1 MSHFIQFSS
10 ISSSKII
17 VLTYLFI
24 FSNNVK
30 VAEDEEN
37 ISTILSSVHCLRE
50 RHNESVTVLEYQI
63 SRKLKTS
70 KAKFAVPFDLLV

>member
-1 MSHFIQFSS
+1 MRQFIHFSS
-10 ISSSKII
+10 IASSKII

-37 ISTILSSVHCLRE
+37 ISTI
-50 RHNESVTVLEYQI
+50 T
-63 SRKLKTS
+63 
-70 KAKFAVPFDLLV
+70 

>member
-37 ISTILSSVHCLRE
+37 ISTLLSSVHCLRE
-50 RHNESVTVLEYQI
+50 RHNKPINTMKVSL
-63 SRKLKTS
+63 S
-70 KAKFAVPFDLLV
+70 

>member
-1 MSHFIQFSS
+1 MSQFIHFSS
-10 ISSSKII
+10 ISCSKII

-37 ISTILSSVHCLRE
+37 ISTI
-50 RHNESVTVLEYQI
+50 T
-63 SRKLKTS
+63 
-70 KAKFAVPFDLLV
+70 